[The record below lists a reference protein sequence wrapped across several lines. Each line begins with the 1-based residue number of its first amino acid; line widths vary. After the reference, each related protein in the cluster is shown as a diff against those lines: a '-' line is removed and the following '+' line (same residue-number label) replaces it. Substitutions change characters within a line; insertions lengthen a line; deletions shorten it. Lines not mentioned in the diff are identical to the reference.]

1 MPPAASYAWLLDLL
15 FSVPPAVTWA
25 PAGRL
30 PAGCELAGQFAV
42 LPAGGS
48 RAFLVSLASRR
59 AAASA
64 LTSYNALRPAR
75 RRAERQ
81 VLGLALLAGFAQPL
95 LRHRIDVGVA
105 SGTADTHRAVLLI
118 GEHLAALFE
127 VGQVV
132 IACGGGTG
140 PYRKPVL
147 QVFSM
152 RGAPL
157 GYVKIGWNGWTR
169 AAVRSEAAALRACAE
184 SGSRLGVPA
193 LLHHGTWNGLE
204 LLVTAPLPG
213 GVRRHPDSLP
223 DASLLRAI
231 SQVDPAGHSELA
243 ASSWWAGLRGR
254 VTAGVTDQ
262 AARGRLTRIADGIER
277 SRGDVRLE
285 FGRWHGDLVPWNLAR
300 LGAATFAWDWES
312 STAAAPVGFDAL
324 HFGFQVAFVA
334 RRTPLARAAALAAR
348 QAQPALT
355 ALAIP
360 ASALDL
366 LPLLHLLELA
376 VRHEEAR
383 SATGDADDRF
393 FPEVLSLLENS
404 CLAVPGG
411 PGPRAVD
418 RAA

>member
-1 MPPAASYAWLLDLL
+1 
-15 FSVPPAVTWA
+15 
-25 PAGRL
+25 
-30 PAGCELAGQFAV
+30 
-42 LPAGGS
+42 
-48 RAFLVSLASRR
+48 
-59 AAASA
+59 
-64 LTSYNALRPAR
+64 
-75 RRAERQ
+75 
-81 VLGLALLAGFAQPL
+81 
-95 LRHRIDVGVA
+95 
-105 SGTADTHRAVLLI
+105 
-118 GEHLAALFE
+118 
-127 VGQVV
+127 
-132 IACGGGTG
+132 
-140 PYRKPVL
+140 
-147 QVFSM
+147 
-152 RGAPL
+152 
-157 GYVKIGWNGWTR
+157 
-169 AAVRSEAAALRACAE
+169 LRA
-184 SGSRLGVPA
+184 
-193 LLHHGTWNGLE
+193 
-204 LLVTAPLPG
+204 
-213 GVRRHPDSLP
+213 
-223 DASLLRAI
+223 
-231 SQVDPAGHSELA
+231 
-243 ASSWWAGLRGR
+243 R
-254 VTAGVTDQ
+254 VTGGVTDQ

-312 STAAAPVGFDAL
+312 STADAPVGFDAL

-348 QAQPALT
+348 QAGPALT

-366 LPLLHLLELA
+366 LPPLHLLELA